1 MIPYADPV
9 VVLVLVVLSLPIPYV
24 IIMAGLRELLLGA
37 PDAGFQ
43 HQLRRHLGPVFADRG
58 YKACGL
64 RIADC
69 AWPKQVVWSTSTFL
83 CYLVMSRQTRL

>member
-64 RIADC
+64 RIARG
-69 AWPKQVVWSTSTFL
+69 QNRSYGL
-83 CYLVMSRQTRL
+83 RLRFCVTW